1 MKNNK
6 RFLFKPS
13 IRMMVPSFVAPE
25 FLDSL
30 SGKTANIYKQQFSPK
45 FPHQKRTD
53 KKSDQLA
60 GRFFISTKE
69 PMRNAP
75 SHRLRLASRLLSA
88 VQLVRHD

>member
-30 SGKTANIYKQQFSPK
+30 SGKTANLYKQQF
-45 FPHQKRTD
+45 
-53 KKSDQLA
+53 
-60 GRFFISTKE
+60 
-69 PMRNAP
+69 
-75 SHRLRLASRLLSA
+75 
-88 VQLVRHD
+88 